1 MPLLNLADIA
11 RDLPDTWKSRVLAQA
26 GACNIKVL
34 KMDGQASPAETH
46 DYNEALI
53 VISGVLRLSVQDE
66 DIEVAAG
73 DMYLAPAGIAH
84 AVAQGSHGVLMII
97 DPIGS

>member
-1 MPLLNLADIA
+1 MPLINLADIA
-11 RDLPDTWKSRVLAQA
+11 NGLPAAWKSRVLAQA
-26 GACNIKVL
+26 GACNLKVL
-34 KMDGQASPAETH
+34 KMDGQGSPAETH

-53 VISGVLRLSVQDE
+53 VISGVLRLSVQGG

-73 DMYLAPAGIAH
+73 NMYLAPAGMAH
-84 AVAQGSHGVLMII
+84 AVAQGSHGVLMIV